1 MQDVSE
7 SGVASK
13 PAYNNKINSPDK
25 LRAAAAAAELES
37 SYFFWGA
44 PSSASGTDWLSWL
57 LAVVE
62 LRYPLSQLMMM
73 VVVELFA
80 FAFSVTNRDAYV
92 VGICDR
98 LS

>member
-37 SYFFWGA
+37 SYFFGA
-44 PSSASGTDWLSWL
+44 LLLLL
-57 LAVVE
+57 LA
-62 LRYPLSQLMMM
+62 LTDFLGCWQSLNFDIRYH
-73 VVVELFA
+73 
-80 FAFSVTNRDAYV
+80 N
-92 VGICDR
+92 
-98 LS
+98 

>member
-37 SYFFWGA
+37 SYFLGRSFFCFWHWLTFLAAG
-44 PSSASGTDWLSWL
+44 SRWTSISVITTDDDGGGGVIRFCVFSYKQRR
-57 LAVVE
+57 
-62 LRYPLSQLMMM
+62 LRSRHL
-73 VVVELFA
+73 
-80 FAFSVTNRDAYV
+80 R
-92 VGICDR
+92 
-98 LS
+98 